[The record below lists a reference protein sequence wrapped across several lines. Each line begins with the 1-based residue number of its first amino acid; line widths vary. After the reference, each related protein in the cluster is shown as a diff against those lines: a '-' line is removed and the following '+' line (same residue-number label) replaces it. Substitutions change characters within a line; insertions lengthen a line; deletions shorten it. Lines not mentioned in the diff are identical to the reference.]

1 MLVLT
6 RRPHEGLVI
15 GTSITVTV
23 LEVRGDQVRLGIT
36 APREVAI
43 HRSELLNEVT
53 RQNAA
58 SSRFGADVGGLFG
71 TPPADEAGS
80 AADGPEASDAQADG
94 EDPPRPSATAEGAD
108 PSAR

>member
-1 MLVLT
+1 VLVLT

-15 GTSITVTV
+15 GSSITVTV

-43 HRSELLNEVT
+43 HRSELLHEVT

-58 SSRFGADVGGLFG
+58 SANIGPEVGDLFGA
-71 TPPADEAGS
+71 
-80 AADGPEASDAQADG
+80 
-94 EDPPRPSATAEGAD
+94 PRPPERTDAPET
-108 PSAR
+108 

>member
-15 GTSITVTV
+15 GSSITVTV

-36 APREVAI
+36 APREIAI
-43 HRSELLNEVT
+43 HRSELLHEVT

-58 SSRFGADVGGLFG
+58 SANIGPEVGNLFGAA
-71 TPPADEAGS
+71 PPNERSDT
-80 AADGPEASDAQADG
+80 PEA
-94 EDPPRPSATAEGAD
+94 
-108 PSAR
+108 